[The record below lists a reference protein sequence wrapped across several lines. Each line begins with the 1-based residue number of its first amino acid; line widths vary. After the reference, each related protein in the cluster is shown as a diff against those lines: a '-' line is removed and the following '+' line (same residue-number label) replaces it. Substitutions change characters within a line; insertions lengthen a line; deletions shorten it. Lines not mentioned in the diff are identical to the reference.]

1 MDITWFL
8 KAINQYVTAHKKL
21 AGALIICLVLDAA
34 FDTLMRGSLKFIIDA
49 AIIPQNYRLLV
60 LILSLLGVGGIIYA
74 CVSLLG
80 NFLGARLG
88 VLIINKIRYSLF
100 EHLQTLSMDFF
111 GRRSAGDIVN
121 CLLADVAKVENGV
134 VTMGLSVVIIDF
146 SNILFSAIFLFSLN
160 WQLATLSC
168 IGFIFCI
175 IAPAKIAQIAAEK
188 GYELRQKEGNIA
200 SVIEENILSQSVVKI
215 FGLEKRMSQD
225 FTAHLEEFKQVYVG
239 ATFISY
245 LVQKIPVISFIFVQI
260 VILST
265 GAAMVYYHLISVG
278 TLVSYQVLLIGL
290 NNSIF
295 SLTFMVPYLI
305 EAVAAMRRID
315 DILTEVPKVQDNEES
330 AALPHFS
337 SEIYF
342 KEVTFSYSPERE
354 GIKNLS
360 LTIRPKEFIVFVGP
374 SGAGKSTIINLLA
387 RFYDPN
393 EGCVVFDGVDL
404 RHTQVRS
411 LRSQLGLV
419 SQEVILFNM
428 TVRENIRMG
437 YLEASDEQVEAAA
450 KAAEIHDFILTLPQ
464 GYDTPIGDR
473 GGQLSGGQRQRIALA
488 RALVRDPAI
497 LILDEATSALDPAT
511 EAGILATIERIAKER
526 TVIMITHRIAQALR
540 ADRVFV
546 LENGQLVAS
555 GRHAGLL
562 KQKGLYATLWQQS
575 HHHQANTNLIVQAH
589 S

>member
-8 KAINQYVTAHKKL
+8 KAINQYVTTHKKL
-21 AGALIICLVLDAA
+21 AGALVICLVLDAA

-60 LILSLLGVGGIIYA
+60 LILCLLGVGGILYA
-74 CVSLLG
+74 CVGLLG

-100 EHLQTLSMDFF
+100 DHLQTLSMDFF
-111 GRRSAGDIVN
+111 GTRSAGDIVN

-160 WQLATLSC
+160 WQLAVLSC
-168 IGFIFCI
+168 IGLTFCTL
-175 IAPAKIAQIAAEK
+175 APAKIAGIAADK
-188 GYELRQKEGNIA
+188 GYDLREKEGHIA
-200 SVIEENILSQSVVKI
+200 SVVEENILSQSVVKI
-215 FGLEKRMSQD
+215 FGLEKRMTQD
-225 FTAHLEEFKQVYVG
+225 FTAHLKDFKQVYIR
-239 ATFISY
+239 ATFLSY
-245 LVQKIPVISFIFVQI
+245 LVQKIPVIAFVFVQI
-260 VILST
+260 LILSI
-265 GAAMVYYHLISVG
+265 GAAMVYRNLIAVG

-305 EAVAAMRRID
+305 EAVAAMRRIN
-315 DILTEVPKVQDNEES
+315 DILTEVPLVQDTEGS
-330 AALPHFS
+330 AVLPHFS
-337 SEIYF
+337 RAVHF
-342 KEVTFSYSPERE
+342 KDVTFSYSSERE

-360 LTIRPKEFIVFVGP
+360 LTIRPREFIVFVGP
-374 SGAGKSTIINLLA
+374 SGAGKSTIVNLLA
-387 RFYDPN
+387 RFYEPDK
-393 EGCVVFDGVDL
+393 GCILFDGVDL
-404 RHTQVRS
+404 RHAQVHS

-419 SQEVILFNM
+419 SQEVILFN
-428 TVRENIRMG
+428 TSVRENIRMG
-437 YLEASDEQVEAAA
+437 YLDASNEQVEAAA

-473 GGQLSGGQRQRIALA
+473 GGHLSGGQRQRIALA

-526 TVIMITHRIAQALR
+526 TVIMITHRISQALR
-540 ADRVFV
+540 ADTIFV

-555 GRHAGLL
+555 GGHADLL
-562 KQKGLYATLWQQS
+562 EQKGLYATLWQQS
-575 HHHQANTNLIVQAH
+575 HQANTNLIVQAH

>member
-1 MDITWFL
+1 MQIPWFF
-8 KAINQYVTAHKKL
+8 KAISQYVADQKKL
-21 AGALIICLVLDAA
+21 AGTLVICLVLDAA

-60 LILSLLGVGGIIYA
+60 LILCLLAFGGIIYA
-74 CVSLLG
+74 CVGLLG

-121 CLLADVAKVENGV
+121 CLLADVAQVENGV
-134 VTMGLSVVIIDF
+134 VTMGLSVLIIDL

-160 WQLATLSC
+160 WQLAVLSF
-168 IGFIFCI
+168 IGLTVCI
-175 IAPAKIAQIAAEK
+175 IAPTKIAAIATEK
-188 GYELRQKEGNIA
+188 GYDLRQKEGHIA
-200 SVIEENILSQSVVKI
+200 SVIEENILSQSVIKI
-215 FGLEKRMSQD
+215 FGLEKQMTQD
-225 FTAHLEEFKQVYVG
+225 FNIHLKDFKRVYVG
-239 ATFISY
+239 ATFLSY
-245 LVQKIPVISFIFVQI
+245 LVQKIPVVTFVFVQI
-260 VILST
+260 LILGV
-265 GAAMVYYHLISVG
+265 GATMVYQNLISVG

-305 EAVAAMRRID
+305 EAVAAMRRIN
-315 DILTEVPKVQDNEES
+315 DILTEVPQVQETEG
-330 AALPHFS
+330 ATVLPHFS
-337 SEIYF
+337 RAVHF
-342 KEVTFSYSPERE
+342 KDVTFSYSSERE

-360 LTIRPKEFIVFVGP
+360 LTIHPKEFIVFVGP
-374 SGAGKSTIINLLA
+374 SGAGKSTIVNLLA
-387 RFYDPN
+387 RFYDPDK
-393 EGCVVFDGVDL
+393 GCILFDGVDL
-404 RHTQVRS
+404 RHAQVRS

-419 SQEVILFNM
+419 SQEVILFNT

-437 YLEASDEQVEAAA
+437 YLEASNEQVETAA

-511 EAGILATIERIAKER
+511 EAGILATIDRIAKER

-540 ADRVFV
+540 ADRIFV
-546 LENGQLVAS
+546 LENGQLIAS
-555 GRHAGLL
+555 GRHADLL
-562 KQKGLYATLWQQS
+562 EQKGLYATLWQQS
-575 HHHQANTNLIVQAH
+575 HPANTNLIVQAH

>member
-1 MDITWFL
+1 MQITWFL
-8 KAINQYVTAHKKL
+8 KAINQYVAGHKKL
-21 AGALIICLVLDAA
+21 AGALVICLILDAA

-60 LILSLLGVGGIIYA
+60 LILCLLALGGIIYA
-74 CVSLLG
+74 CVGLLG
-80 NFLGARLG
+80 NFLGVRLG

-121 CLLADVAKVENGV
+121 CLLADVAKVENGI
-134 VTMGLSVVIIDF
+134 VTMGLSVLIIDL

-160 WQLATLSC
+160 WQLAVLSC
-168 IGFIFCI
+168 IGLTFCT
-175 IAPAKIAQIAAEK
+175 IAPAKIAGIAAEK
-188 GYELRQKEGNIA
+188 GYDLRQKEGHIA
-200 SVIEENILSQSVVKI
+200 SVVEENILSQSVVKI
-215 FGLEKRMSQD
+215 FGLEKQMTQD
-225 FTAHLEEFKQVYVG
+225 FTAHLKDFKQVYIR
-239 ATFISY
+239 ATFLSY
-245 LVQKIPVISFIFVQI
+245 LVQKIPVIIFVFVQI
-260 VILST
+260 IILSI
-265 GAAMVYYHLISVG
+265 GAAMVYRNLISVG

-305 EAVAAMRRID
+305 EAVAGMRRIN
-315 DILTEVPKVQDNEES
+315 DILTEVPQVQDTEGS
-330 AALPHFS
+330 AVLPHFS
-337 SEIYF
+337 RAVQF
-342 KEVTFSYSPERE
+342 KEVTFSYSSERE

-360 LTIRPKEFIVFVGP
+360 LTIHPKEFIVFVGP
-374 SGAGKSTIINLLA
+374 SGAGKSTIVNLLA
-387 RFYDPN
+387 RFYDPDK
-393 EGCVVFDGVDL
+393 GYISFDGVDL
-404 RHTQVRS
+404 RHAQVCS

-419 SQEVILFNM
+419 SQEVILFNT

-437 YLEASDEQVEAAA
+437 YLEASNEQVEAAA
-450 KAAEIHDFILTLPQ
+450 KAAEIHNFILTLPQ

-526 TVIMITHRIAQALR
+526 TVIMITHRISQALR
-540 ADRVFV
+540 ADTIFV

-555 GRHAGLL
+555 GRHADLL
-562 KQKGLYATLWQQS
+562 EQKGLYATLWQQS
-575 HHHQANTNLIVQAH
+575 HQANTNLIVQAH

>member
-8 KAINQYVTAHKKL
+8 KAINQYVTTHKKL
-21 AGALIICLVLDAA
+21 AGALVICLVLDAA

-60 LILSLLGVGGIIYA
+60 LILCLLGVGGILYA
-74 CVSLLG
+74 CVGLLG

-88 VLIINKIRYSLF
+88 VLIINKIRYSLL

-160 WQLATLSC
+160 WQLAVLSC
-168 IGFIFCI
+168 IGLTFCTL
-175 IAPAKIAQIAAEK
+175 APAKIAGIAADK
-188 GYELRQKEGNIA
+188 GYDWREKEGHIA
-200 SVIEENILSQSVVKI
+200 SVVEENILSQSVVKI
-215 FGLEKRMSQD
+215 FGLEKRMTQD
-225 FTAHLEEFKQVYVG
+225 FTAHLKDFKQVYIR
-239 ATFISY
+239 ATFLSY
-245 LVQKIPVISFIFVQI
+245 LVQKIPVIAFVFVQI
-260 VILST
+260 LILSI
-265 GAAMVYYHLISVG
+265 GAAMVYRNLIAVG

-305 EAVAAMRRID
+305 EAVAAMRRIN
-315 DILTEVPKVQDNEES
+315 DILTEVPLVQDTEGS
-330 AALPHFS
+330 AVLPHFS
-337 SEIYF
+337 RAVHF
-342 KEVTFSYSPERE
+342 KDVTFSYSSERE

-360 LTIRPKEFIVFVGP
+360 LTIRPREFIVFVGP
-374 SGAGKSTIINLLA
+374 SGAGKSTIVNLLA
-387 RFYDPN
+387 RFYEPDK
-393 EGCVVFDGVDL
+393 GCILFDGVDL
-404 RHTQVRS
+404 RHAQVHS

-419 SQEVILFNM
+419 SQEVILFNT

-437 YLEASDEQVEAAA
+437 YLEASNEQVEAAT
-450 KAAEIHDFILTLPQ
+450 KAAEIHNFILTLPQ

-488 RALVRDPAI
+488 RALVREPTI

-526 TVIMITHRIAQALR
+526 TVIMITHRISQALR
-540 ADRVFV
+540 ADTIFV

-555 GRHAGLL
+555 GGHADLL
-562 KQKGLYATLWQQS
+562 EQKGLYATLWQQS
-575 HHHQANTNLIVQAH
+575 HQANTNLIVQAH

>member
-1 MDITWFL
+1 MQITWFL
-8 KAINQYVTAHKKL
+8 KAINQYVAGHKKL
-21 AGALIICLVLDAA
+21 AGALVICLILDAA

-60 LILSLLGVGGIIYA
+60 LILCLLGVGGILFA
-74 CVSLLG
+74 CIGLLG

-134 VTMGLSVVIIDF
+134 VTMGLSVVIIDL

-160 WQLATLSC
+160 WQLAVLSC
-168 IGFIFCI
+168 IGLTFCT
-175 IAPAKIAQIAAEK
+175 IAPAKIAGIAAEK
-188 GYELRQKEGNIA
+188 GYDLRQKEGHIA
-200 SVIEENILSQSVVKI
+200 SVVEENILSQSVVKI
-215 FGLEKRMSQD
+215 FGLEKQMTQD
-225 FTAHLEEFKQVYVG
+225 FTAHLKDFKQVYIR
-239 ATFISY
+239 ATFLSY
-245 LVQKIPVISFIFVQI
+245 LVQKIPVIIFVFVQI
-260 VILST
+260 IILSI
-265 GAAMVYYHLISVG
+265 GATMVYRNLISVG

-295 SLTFMVPYLI
+295 SLSFMVPYLI
-305 EAVAAMRRID
+305 EAMAAMRRIN
-315 DILTEVPKVQDNEES
+315 DILTEVPQVQDTEG
-330 AALPHFS
+330 AAVLPHFS
-337 SEIYF
+337 RAIDF
-342 KEVTFSYSPERE
+342 KEVTFSYSSERE

-360 LTIRPKEFIVFVGP
+360 LTIHPKEFIVFVGP
-374 SGAGKSTIINLLA
+374 SGAGKSTIVNLLA

-393 EGCVVFDGVDL
+393 KGYILFDGIDL
-404 RHTQVRS
+404 LHAQVRS

-419 SQEVILFNM
+419 SQEVILFNT

-437 YLEASDEQVEAAA
+437 CLEASNDQVEAAA
-450 KAAEIHDFILTLPQ
+450 KAAEIHNFILTLPQ

-526 TVIMITHRIAQALR
+526 TVIMITHRIGQALR
-540 ADRVFV
+540 ADRIFV
-546 LENGQLVAS
+546 LENGQIVAS
-555 GRHAGLL
+555 GRHADLL
-562 KQKGLYATLWQQS
+562 EQKGLYATLWQQS
-575 HHHQANTNLIVQAH
+575 HQANTNLIVQAH

>member
-1 MDITWFL
+1 MQITWFL
-8 KAINQYVTAHKKL
+8 KAINQYVTDHKKL
-21 AGALIICLVLDAA
+21 AGALVICLVLDAA

-60 LILSLLGVGGIIYA
+60 LILCLLGLGGILYA

-134 VTMGLSVVIIDF
+134 VTMGLSVLIIDL

-160 WQLATLSC
+160 WQLAVLSF
-168 IGFIFCI
+168 IGLTFCA
-175 IAPAKIAQIAAEK
+175 IAPVKIAAIATEK
-188 GYELRQKEGNIA
+188 GYDLRQKEGQIA

-215 FGLEKRMSQD
+215 FGLEKQMTQD
-225 FTAHLEEFKQVYVG
+225 FNIHLNDFKRVYVG
-239 ATFISY
+239 ATFVSY
-245 LVQKIPVISFIFVQI
+245 LVQKIPVVTFVFVQI
-260 VILST
+260 LILGV
-265 GAAMVYYHLISVG
+265 GATMVYQNLISVG

-295 SLTFMVPYLI
+295 SLTFMVPYII
-305 EAVAAMRRID
+305 EAVAAMRRIN
-315 DILTEVPKVQDNEES
+315 DILTEVPLVQDTEGS
-330 AALPHFS
+330 AVLPHFS
-337 SEIYF
+337 RAVHF
-342 KEVTFSYSPERE
+342 KDVTFSYSSERE

-360 LTIRPKEFIVFVGP
+360 LTIRPREFIVFVGP
-374 SGAGKSTIINLLA
+374 SGAGKSTIVNLLA
-387 RFYDPN
+387 RFYDPDK
-393 EGCVVFDGVDL
+393 GCILFDGVDL
-404 RHTQVRS
+404 RHAQVPS

-419 SQEVILFNM
+419 SQEVILFNT

-437 YLEASDEQVEAAA
+437 DLKASNEQVEVAA
-450 KAAEIHDFILTLPQ
+450 KAAEIHNFILTLPQ

-497 LILDEATSALDPAT
+497 LILDEA
-511 EAGILATIERIAKER
+511 
-526 TVIMITHRIAQALR
+526 
-540 ADRVFV
+540 
-546 LENGQLVAS
+546 
-555 GRHAGLL
+555 
-562 KQKGLYATLWQQS
+562 
-575 HHHQANTNLIVQAH
+575 
-589 S
+589 